1 MSKQY
6 TNQLESEIENLNLRI
21 EELED
26 DKLQLRRENA
36 KLSEQI
42 HDMQNVI
49 PESKKQ
55 EDITN
60 LYAPKE
66 DPQYFLN

>member
-6 TNQLESEIENLNLRI
+6 SFQLESEIENLNQRI

-36 KLSEQI
+36 KLTEQI
-42 HDMQNVI
+42 YEMQNMNSE
-49 PESKKQ
+49 PKKQ

-66 DPQYFLN
+66 DPQ